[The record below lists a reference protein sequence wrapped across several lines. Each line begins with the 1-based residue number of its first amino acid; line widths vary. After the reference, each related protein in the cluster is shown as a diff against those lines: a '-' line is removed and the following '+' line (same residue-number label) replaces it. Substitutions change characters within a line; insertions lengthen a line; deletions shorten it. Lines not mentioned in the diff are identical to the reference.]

1 MKNLKK
7 IYSNTKK
14 SRNYIPKKSGVYNL
28 KNRQGNTV
36 YTGMTKNLNRRIKEH
51 HYDKSK
57 HFTHVS
63 ITPTKTK
70 AQANKIEDRRLSNKK
85 PAYNKKK
92 K

>member
-7 IYSNTKK
+7 AYSNTKK
-14 SRNYIPKKSGVYNL
+14 SRNQIPKSPGVYNL
-28 KNRQGNTV
+28 KNRQRKTV

-51 HYDKSK
+51 NYDKSK
-57 HFTHVS
+57 HFTYVV

-70 AQANKIEDRRLSNKK
+70 AQANKIEDYRLSNKK